1 MKTMKRNPKVCVV
14 GSINMDMVTT
24 TAKIPEQGE
33 TVLGESFTTYPGG
46 KGANQAIAAARLGAE
61 VTMVGAVG
69 DDAFGKS
76 LKERFRKD
84 GVHDE
89 AINTISHEATGVA
102 TIILSDG
109 DNRIIVAPGA
119 NKYVTPEIIK
129 EKQDIILSSDIILMQ
144 FEIPM
149 ETIEC
154 TVELAYK
161 HNIPVV
167 INPAPFNAIP
177 EKVVEKA
184 TFITP
189 NELEL
194 SAMKQSIDTSSITT
208 KIIETKG
215 EHGVAFTLPDGEEEI
230 IPSYQ
235 AKVKD
240 TTGAGDTFNGAFV
253 TEYAKEQDIVKAIR
267 FANAAAS
274 LAVEKI
280 GAQEGMPRREEVV
293 KRMEIKNQ

>member
-1 MKTMKRNPKVCVV
+1 MKKNPRVCVV

-24 TAKIPEQGE
+24 TDKVPEQGE

-61 VTMVGAVG
+61 VVMVGAVG

-76 LKERFRKD
+76 LKERFRNE
-84 GVHDE
+84 GANDE
-89 AINTISHEATGVA
+89 AIITVSHESTGVA

-119 NKYVTPEIIK
+119 NKYVTPEMVK
-129 EKQDIILSSDIILMQ
+129 DKQEIILSCDIILMQ

-149 ETIEC
+149 ETIEY

-161 HNIPVV
+161 HGIPVV
-167 INPAPFNAIP
+167 INPAPYNKVL

-189 NELEL
+189 NESEH
-194 SAMKQSIDTSSITT
+194 SAMKQSIDTLSIKK

-215 EHGVAFTLPDGEEEI
+215 EHGVAFTLPDGEEKTI
-230 IPSYQ
+230 SSFQ

-253 TEYAKEQDIVKAIR
+253 TEYAKEKDIEKAIE

-274 LAVEKI
+274 LAVEKM
-280 GAQEGMPRREEVV
+280 GAQEGMPTRAEVI
-293 KRMEIKNQ
+293 KRIKSQ

>member
-1 MKTMKRNPKVCVV
+1 
-14 GSINMDMVTT
+14 MDMVTT
-24 TAKIPEQGE
+24 TDKVPEQGE

-61 VTMVGAVG
+61 VVMVGAVG

-76 LKERFRKD
+76 LKERFRD
-84 GVHDE
+84 EGADDE
-89 AINTISHEATGVA
+89 AIITVPRESTGVA

-119 NKYVTPEIIK
+119 NKYVTPEMVK
-129 EKQDIILSSDIILMQ
+129 ENQDVILSSDIVLMQ

-149 ETIEC
+149 ETIEY

-161 HNIPVV
+161 RGIPVV
-167 INPAPFNAIP
+167 INPAPYNRIT

-189 NELEL
+189 NESEH
-194 SAMKQSIDTSSITT
+194 SAMKQSTDTSSIKK
-208 KIIETKG
+208 KIIETRG
-215 EHGVAFTLPDGEEEI
+215 EQGVAFTLPGGEEKI
-230 IPSYQ
+230 VPSFQ

-253 TEYAKEQDIVKAIR
+253 TEYAKEKDMEKAIE

-280 GAQEGMPRREEVV
+280 GAQEGMPTRAEVI
-293 KRMEIKNQ
+293 KRMKNR

>member
-1 MKTMKRNPKVCVV
+1 MKKNPRVCVV

-24 TAKIPEQGE
+24 TDKMPEQGE

-61 VTMVGAVG
+61 VVMVGAVG
-69 DDAFGKS
+69 DDSFGKN
-76 LKERFRKD
+76 LKERF
-84 GVHDE
+84 GDE
-89 AINTISHEATGVA
+89 GAKAEAVITIPHESTGTA
-102 TIILSDG
+102 TIVLSDG

-119 NKYVTPEIIK
+119 NKYVTPELVK
-129 EKQDIILSSDIILMQ
+129 NKQEIILSCDIILMQ
-144 FEIPM
+144 FEIPV
-149 ETIEC
+149 ETIEY

-161 HNIPVV
+161 HGIPVV
-167 INPAPFNAIP
+167 INPAPYNKIL
-177 EKVVEKA
+177 ENVVEKA

-189 NELEL
+189 NESEH
-194 SAMKQSIDTSSITT
+194 SAMKQSIDTLYIKK

-215 EHGVAFTLPDGEEEI
+215 EYGVAFTLPDGKEKTI
-230 IPSYQ
+230 SSFQ
-235 AKVKD
+235 TKVKD

-253 TEYAKEQDIVKAIR
+253 TEYAKEKDIEKAIE

-280 GAQEGMPRREEVV
+280 GAQEGMPTRAEVI
-293 KRMEIKNQ
+293 KRMRNQ